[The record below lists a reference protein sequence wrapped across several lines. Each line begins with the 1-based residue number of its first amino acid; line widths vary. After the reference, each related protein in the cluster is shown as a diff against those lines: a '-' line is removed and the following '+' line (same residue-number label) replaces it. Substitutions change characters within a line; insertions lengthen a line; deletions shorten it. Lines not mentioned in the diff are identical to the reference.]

1 MNLNELKELLS
12 SVTESRNSEQLQK
25 LISQQHAIDIASAM
39 EDLEDSE
46 IISVLSLLSPSDIA
60 SIIEESEE
68 SLQTRIAE
76 ILDKDMLIR
85 VFTHMSP
92 DDITDIIGMLNIDLR
107 KVLLSRMKRR
117 DSQEIQMLLGFEPDT
132 AGGIMTTQYIALKE
146 NLSPKDA
153 LQKIKDIGPKTE
165 VIEKIFVTN
174 LQNELI
180 GFADLRDI
188 LTASDDISLLDIIDE
203 NIVFVYPDTDQE
215 EASLIVSK
223 YDLKALPVVNK
234 KLAILGIITPDDIID
249 VIVEEHTEDILVM
262 SGVNKDEQIGSKVS
276 ASVTRRLP
284 WLFLNLITAFLAAFT
299 VGLFEDVIVQ
309 VVALASAMPI
319 VAGMGGNAGTQT
331 LSIIIRGIALGE
343 VNLRDDWKY
352 VFNELSLGLI
362 NGASTGLITGLVL
375 YIKYNNLFLG
385 LIIFAA
391 MIGNLIIAGFF
402 GFMIPL
408 ILKKFNLDPAV
419 SSSIF
424 LTTATDVGGF
434 FIFLGLAKLFLPYL
448 L

>member
-1 MNLNELKELLS
+1 MNLNELKELLLS
-12 SVTESRNSEQLQK
+12 IIESQNSEQFEE
-25 LISQQHAIDIASAM
+25 LIYQQHAIDVAPAM
-39 EDLEDSE
+39 DEMNDTE
-46 IISVLSLLSPSDIA
+46 ISSLLKLLNPKTIA
-60 SIIEESEE
+60 LIIEESEE
-68 SLQTRIAE
+68 SLQTRIIE
-76 ILDKDMLIR
+76 ILDTSLLIKT
-85 VFTHMSP
+85 FSFMSP
-92 DDITDIIGMLNIDLR
+92 DDITDIMGLLTIDHR
-107 KVLLSRMKRR
+107 KDLLGRMRQK
-117 DSQEIQMLLGFEPDT
+117 DSKDIQMLLGFEPDT
-132 AGGIMTTQYIALKE
+132 AGGIMTTQYIALK
-146 NLSPKDA
+146 NSLSTKEA

-174 LQNELI
+174 LNNELI

-188 LTASDDISLLDIIDE
+188 LSSSDDITLSDIMDE
-203 NIVFVYPDTDQE
+203 NILFVYPDADQE
-215 EASLIVSK
+215 DVSLIVSK

-234 KLAILGIITPDDIID
+234 RNIILGIITPDDVID
-249 VIVEEHTEDILVM
+249 VIVEEHTEDILM
-262 SGVNKDEQIGSKVS
+262 LSGVNKDEQVGSKISV
-276 ASVTRRLP
+276 SVTRRLP
-284 WLFLNLITAFLAAFT
+284 WLFINLATAFLASFT

-309 VVALASAMPI
+309 VVALAAAMPI

-331 LSIIIRGIALGE
+331 LSIVIRGIALGE
-343 VNLRDDWKY
+343 VDIREDWKY

-362 NGASTGLITGLVL
+362 NGASTGLVTGLIL

-408 ILKKFNLDPAV
+408 ALKKFNLDPAV

-434 FIFLGLAKLFLPYL
+434 FIFLGLAKMFLPYL
-448 L
+448 I